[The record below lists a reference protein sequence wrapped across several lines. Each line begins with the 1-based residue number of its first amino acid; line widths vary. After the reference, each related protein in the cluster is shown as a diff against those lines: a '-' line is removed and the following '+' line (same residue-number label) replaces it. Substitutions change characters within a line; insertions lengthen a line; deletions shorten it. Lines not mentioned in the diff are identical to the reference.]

1 MRLRLPFTLAL
12 ATALSLAGSSLAGA
26 APEPV
31 IVGVVISTSGPSAPL
46 GVPQKN
52 ALALVETD
60 VNAHGGVDGRPLHF
74 EIVDD
79 EAKPDVAAQLV
90 QQLIGK
96 GAVAIICGTRTA
108 TSAAATRVTT
118 GANVVQLFLTPST
131 ELWKT
136 PKGVAK
142 TLFQVASSS
151 DDEAR
156 AYVGYTAKTLKAKTI
171 AIVHDENQYG
181 TVAAAATA
189 DAAKADGL
197 TVVADESYPGDATD
211 FTPQLLRVKAAKPD
225 AVMLLGATN
234 TPALLTVQARTL
246 GIAVPFVGSSAILS
260 PAFLKVVGPGEDHLY
275 AVSNLDFSN
284 PDAVSK
290 KAMDAYAAAYNAP
303 LVGFGGFAYDAG
315 YMIAKALVK
324 AHGKYDGTSV
334 ASALETMGVFKGTT
348 GAFHYTATDHNGLSY
363 KDVHIAVA
371 RQGVWTTIDE

>member
-1 MRLRLPFTLAL
+1 MHTRSSFVAALVATL
-12 ATALSLAGSSLAGA
+12 SIAGSGAVSAAG
-26 APEPV
+26 EPIV
-31 IVGVVISTSGPSAPL
+31 VGVVISTSGPSAPL

-52 ALALVETD
+52 AFALVERD
-60 VNAHGGVDGRPLHF
+60 VNAHGGIGGRRLHF
-74 EIVDD
+74 DIVDD

-108 TSAAATRVTT
+108 TSAAATRVTV

-142 TLFQVASSS
+142 TLFQVAPAS

-156 AYVGYTAKTLKAKTI
+156 AYVTFAHNKLKAKTM

-181 TVAAAATA
+181 TVAAGATEAAG
-189 DAAKADGL
+189 KEIGI
-197 TVVADESYPGDATD
+197 TVVANEAYPGDATD

-225 AVMLLGATN
+225 VIMLLGATN

-246 GIAVPFVGSSAILS
+246 GLKMPVVGSSAILS
-260 PAFLKVVGPGEDHLY
+260 PAFLKVVGPAENHLY
-275 AVSNLDFSN
+275 AVSNLDFTN
-284 PDAVSK
+284 PDAVSR
-290 KAMDAYAAAYNAP
+290 AAIKEYTDEYHAP
-303 LVGFGGFAYDAG
+303 LVGFGGFALDAG
-315 YMIAKALVK
+315 NLIAKALVK
-324 AHGKYDGTSV
+324 AHGKFDG
-334 ASALETMGVFKGTT
+334 ASLAITLETMGAYHGTS
-348 GAFHYTATDHNGLSY
+348 GIFRYTARDHNGLSQ

-371 RQGVWTTIDE
+371 RKGVWYTID

>member
-1 MRLRLPFTLAL
+1 MRLRFPPIAALIAAFAFVQVLPAS
-12 ATALSLAGSSLAGA
+12 AAGA
-26 APEPV
+26 PIV
-31 IVGVVISTSGPSAPL
+31 VGVVISTSGPSAPL

-52 ALALVETD
+52 ALAIVEKD
-60 VNAHGGVDGRPLHF
+60 VNDHGGIDGRPLHF

-90 QQLIGK
+90 QQLIGA

-108 TSAAATRVTT
+108 TSAAATRVTV
-118 GANVVQLFLTPST
+118 GAGVVQLFLTPST

-151 DDEAR
+151 DDEAH
-156 AYVGYTAKTLKAKTI
+156 AYTGYAKNKLHAKTI
-171 AIVHDENQYG
+171 AIIHDENQYG
-181 TVAAAATA
+181 TVAGTATEN
-189 DAAKADGL
+189 AAKDYGL
-197 TVVADESYPGDATD
+197 TVVAEESYPGDATD
-211 FTPQLLRVKAAKPD
+211 FTPQLLRIKAAKPD

-246 GIAVPFVGSSAILS
+246 GIKVPFMGSSAILS
-260 PAFLKVVGPGEDHLY
+260 PAFLRVVGPAEDQLY
-275 AVSNLDFSN
+275 AVSNLDFTN

-290 KAMDAYAAAYNAP
+290 GAIDAYVAEYHIP

-315 YMIAKALVK
+315 NLIAKALK
-324 AHGKYDGTSV
+324 TAHGKTDG
-334 ASALETMGVFKGTT
+334 ASLATALETMGPLHGTSGT
-348 GAFHYTATDHNGLSY
+348 FHYSATDHNGLSE

-371 RQGVWTTIDE
+371 RKGVWYTID

>member
-1 MRLRLPFTLAL
+1 MRLRPPFVAAL
-12 ATALSLAGSSLAGA
+12 AATLSLAGSSLAFA
-26 APEPV
+26 APDPV
-31 IVGVVISTSGPSAPL
+31 VIGAVISTSGPSAPL

-52 ALALVETD
+52 ALALVEAD
-60 VNAHGGVDGRPLHF
+60 VNAHGGIDGRPLHF
-74 EIVDD
+74 DIVDD

-90 QQLIGK
+90 QQEIGK

-108 TSAAATRVTT
+108 TSAAATRVTV
-118 GANVVQLFLTPST
+118 GANVVQMFLTPST

-142 TLFQVASSS
+142 TLFQIASSS

-181 TVAAAATA
+181 TVAAAATEA
-189 DAAKADGL
+189 AAKDDGL
-197 TVVADESYPGDATD
+197 TVVDEESYPGDATD
-211 FTPQLLRVKAAKPD
+211 FTPQLLKVKAAKPD

-290 KAMDAYAAAYNAP
+290 KAMDAYSAAYNLP

-315 YMIAKALVK
+315 NLLAKALVK
-324 AHGKYDGTSV
+324 AKGKYDG
-334 ASALETMGVFKGTT
+334 ASLANALETMGTMKGTT
-348 GAFHYTATDHNGLSY
+348 GAFHFTATDHNGLSY

-371 RQGVWTTIDE
+371 RKGVWVTTD

>member
-1 MRLRLPFTLAL
+1 MRLRVPSIVALLAALAL
-12 ATALSLAGSSLAGA
+12 VPVTGA
-26 APEPV
+26 SAADPIV
-31 IVGVVISTSGPSAPL
+31 VGVVISTSGPSAPL

-52 ALALVETD
+52 ALALVEKD
-60 VNAHGGVDGRPLHF
+60 VNAHGGIDGRPLHF

-79 EAKPDVAAQLV
+79 EAKPDIAAQLT

-96 GAVAIICGTRTA
+96 GAIAIICGTRTA

-118 GANVVQLFLTPST
+118 GAGVVQLFLTPST

-151 DDEAR
+151 DDEAH
-156 AYVGYTAKTLKAKTI
+156 AYVAYAKNKLHAKTI

-181 TVAAAATA
+181 TVAGTATEN
-189 DAAKADGL
+189 AAKDNGV
-197 TVVADESYPGDATD
+197 TVVANESYPGDATD

-246 GIAVPFVGSSAILS
+246 GIKVPFLGSSAILS
-260 PAFLKVVGPGEDHLY
+260 PAFLRVVGPSEDQLY
-275 AVSNLDFSN
+275 AVSNLDFTN
-284 PDAVSK
+284 PDSVSK
-290 KAMDAYAAAYNAP
+290 IAIKQYVEAYHGP

-315 YMIAKALVK
+315 YLIAKALK
-324 AHGKYDGTSV
+324 SAHGKTDGAALAT
-334 ASALETMGVFKGTT
+334 ALETMGPLHGTSGT
-348 GAFHYTATDHNGLSY
+348 FHYSVTDHNGLSE
-363 KDVHIAVA
+363 KDVHMAVA
-371 RQGVWTTIDE
+371 RKGVWYTID

>member
-1 MRLRLPFTLAL
+1 MYRLPFVLAL
-12 ATALSLAGSSLAGA
+12 IATLSLAGSTLASA
-26 APEPV
+26 APDPIV
-31 IVGVVISTSGPSAPL
+31 VGVVISTSGPSAPL

-52 ALALVETD
+52 ALALVESD
-60 VNAHGGVDGRPLHF
+60 VNAHGGIGGRPLHF

-79 EAKPDVAAQLV
+79 GAQPDVAAQLA

-118 GANVVQLFLTPST
+118 GANVVQMFLTPST

-136 PKGVAK
+136 PRGVAK

-156 AYVGYTAKTLKAKTI
+156 AYVGYAAKTLKAKSI

-181 TVAAAATA
+181 TVAAAATEA
-189 DAAKADGL
+189 AAKENGL
-197 TVVADESYPGDATD
+197 TVVAEESYPGDATD

-234 TPALLTVQARTL
+234 TPALLTVQARSL

-260 PAFLKVVGPGEDHLY
+260 PAFLKVVGPNEDHLY

-290 KAMDAYAAAYNAP
+290 KAMDAYTAAYSAP

-324 AHGKYDGTSV
+324 ANGKYDG
-334 ASALETMGVFKGTT
+334 ASLAGALETMGTFKGTT
-348 GAFHYTATDHNGLSY
+348 GAFNYTAADHNGLSY

-371 RQGVWTTIDE
+371 RNGVWYTLD

>member
-1 MRLRLPFTLAL
+1 MRQRLSTVAAL
-12 ATALSLAGSSLAGA
+12 IAAFALTGSLAVSA
-26 APEPV
+26 APDPV
-31 IVGVVISTSGPSAPL
+31 MVGVVISTSGPSAPL

-52 ALALVETD
+52 AFAIVERD
-60 VNAHGGVDGRPLHF
+60 VNAHGGIGGRPLHF

-79 EAKPDVAAQLV
+79 EAKPDVAAQLA

-108 TSAAATRVTT
+108 TSAAATRVTV

-151 DDEAR
+151 DDEAH
-156 AYVGYTAKTLKAKTI
+156 AYVAFAKNKLHAKTI
-171 AIVHDENQYG
+171 AIIHDENQYG
-181 TVAAAATA
+181 TVAGTATEG
-189 DAAKADGL
+189 AAKDNGL
-197 TVVADESYPGDATD
+197 TVVASESYPGDATD

-246 GIAVPFVGSSAILS
+246 GIKVPFLGSSAILS
-260 PAFLKVVGPGEDHLY
+260 PAFLKVVGPAEDQLY
-275 AVSNLDFSN
+275 AVSNLDFTN

-290 KAMDAYAAAYNAP
+290 IAIKEYVDAYHGP

-315 YMIAKALVK
+315 YLITKALNQ
-324 AHGKYDGTSV
+324 AHGKYDGATL
-334 ASALETMGVFKGTT
+334 ATALETMGPLHGTSGT
-348 GAFHYTATDHNGLSY
+348 FHYSATDHNGLSE
-363 KDVHIAVA
+363 KDVHMAVA
-371 RQGVWTTIDE
+371 RKGVWYTID

>member
-1 MRLRLPFTLAL
+1 MRMRFPSVAALIAAFTLA
-12 ATALSLAGSSLAGA
+12 GSMGASA
-26 APEPV
+26 APEPIV
-31 IVGVVISTSGPSAPL
+31 VGVVISTSGPSAPL

-52 ALALVETD
+52 AFAIVEKD
-60 VNAHGGVDGRPLHF
+60 VNAHGGIGGRPLHF

-79 EAKPDVAAQLV
+79 EAKPDVAAQLA

-108 TSAAATRVTT
+108 TSAAATRVTV

-142 TLFQVASSS
+142 TLFQVAAAS
-151 DDEAR
+151 DDEAH
-156 AYVGYTAKTLKAKTI
+156 AYVAFAKNKLKAKTI

-181 TVAAAATA
+181 TVAAAATEA
-189 DAAKADGL
+189 AAKDNGL
-197 TVVADESYPGDATD
+197 TVVANESYPGDATD
-211 FTPQLLRVKAAKPD
+211 FTPQLLRVRAAKPD

-246 GIAVPFVGSSAILS
+246 GVKVPVVGSSAILS
-260 PAFLKVVGPGEDHLY
+260 PAFLRVVGPAEAELY
-275 AVSNLDFSN
+275 AVSNLNFTH

-290 KAMDAYAAAYNAP
+290 IAIKAYVDAYHGP

-315 YMIAKALVK
+315 YLIAKGLNQ
-324 AHGKYDGTSV
+324 AHGKTDG
-334 ASALETMGVFKGTT
+334 ASLATALETMGALHGTSGT
-348 GAFHYTATDHNGLSY
+348 FRYSATDHNGLTE
-363 KDVHIAVA
+363 KDVHMAVA
-371 RQGVWTTIDE
+371 RKGVWYTID